1 MSDQIMM
8 QTFGSPWR
16 KARATLDTSN
26 SFTSKI
32 VVGSDPYLAVTAGG
46 GTGDANTATGAS
58 LIALVR
64 PESSGQPVPNGVSI
78 MFYGTGADDATFAAR
93 VIAWSKVVTD
103 RSGSVTDSDRV
114 WIPHDLVQVTGILST
129 FVGLAGKTI
138 LDTHRF
144 ADTLALDG
152 TTANAGVNVNIVSP
166 ANNRPA
172 RLYVDLE
179 GAEYIEI
186 QLEDDGSATAM
197 GALYKF
203 Y

>member
-1 MSDQIMM
+1 MSAQMM
-8 QTFGSPWR
+8 LQTFGSPWR

-32 VVGSDPYLAVTAGG
+32 IVGADPFTAAGV
-46 GTGDANTATGAS
+46 TGDANTATGAS
-58 LIALVR
+58 LIMMA
-64 PESSGQPVPNGVSI
+64 PQPSNGAPVPNGVSI

-93 VIAWSKVVTD
+93 IIAWSKVITD
-103 RSGSVTDSDRV
+103 RVAAVLDSERV
-114 WIPHDLVQVTGILST
+114 WIPHDLVHVTGILST

-138 LDTHRF
+138 LDTHRI
-144 ADTLALDG
+144 ADTLAISG
-152 TTANAGVNVNIVSP
+152 TTANAGVNVNVVSP

-179 GAEYIEI
+179 GAEYLEI
-186 QLEDDGSATAM
+186 QLQDDGSATAM

>member
-1 MSDQIMM
+1 MSDQIMI

-16 KARATLDTSN
+16 KARATLDTSD

-32 VVGSDPYLAVTAGG
+32 IRSTDPYLAAGAS
-46 GTGDANTATGAS
+46 GDANTATGAS
-58 LIALVR
+58 LIALC
-64 PESSGQPVPNGVSI
+64 PPLAMGAPVPNGVSV

-93 VIAWSKVVTD
+93 VIAWSRTITD
-103 RSGSVTDSDRV
+103 RVASVTDEDRV
-114 WIPHDLVQVTGILST
+114 WIPHDLVHVTGVLST

-144 ADTLALDG
+144 ADTLALSG

-172 RLYVDLE
+172 RMYVDLE
-179 GAEYIEI
+179 GAEYLEI
-186 QLEDDGSATAM
+186 QVEDDGSATAM

>member
-1 MSDQIMM
+1 MSDQIMI

-16 KARATLDTSN
+16 KARATLDTSD

-32 VVGSDPYLAVTAGG
+32 IVGADPYLAVTAGG

-58 LIALVR
+58 LIALV
-64 PESSGQPVPNGVSI
+64 QPGGNGAPMPNGVSI

-93 VIAWSKVVTD
+93 IIAWSKVVTD
-103 RSGSVTDSDRV
+103 RSGAVTDIDRV
-114 WIPHDLVQVTGILST
+114 WIPHDLVEVTGALST

-144 ADTLALDG
+144 ADTLALSG

-172 RLYVDLE
+172 RMYVDLE
-179 GAEYIEI
+179 GAEYLEI
-186 QLEDDGSATAM
+186 QVEDDGSATAM

>member
-1 MSDQIMM
+1 MM

-26 SFTSKI
+26 AYTSKI
-32 VVGSDPYLAVTAGG
+32 IVGSDPYLAVTAGG

-58 LIALVR
+58 LIALVQ
-64 PESSGQPVPNGVSI
+64 PESRGQPMPNGVSI

-93 VIAWSKVVTD
+93 IIAWSKVVTD
-103 RSGSVTDSDRV
+103 RSASVTDNDRV
-114 WIPHDLVQVTGILST
+114 WIPHDLCQVTGALST

-138 LDTHRF
+138 LDTHRL
-144 ADTLALDG
+144 ADTIALVG

-172 RLYVDLE
+172 RMYLDLE
-179 GAEYIEI
+179 GAEYLEI
-186 QLEDDGSATAM
+186 QVQDDGSATAM